1 MMSAEPTFAS
11 PAGALA
17 IRARSVGYRYAG
29 APLPALQDVSFE
41 VPAAEIFGLLG
52 PNGAGKS
59 TLLGILS
66 GSLIAQNGEITIAGE
81 RLTKRARTIKRLSAV
96 VPQEYA
102 FYESLSGRQN
112 LDYFGSV
119 FGLSRAERAERK
131 AKAVEICRLEE
142 HLERKAGQYS
152 GGLKRRLNLAIGL
165 LNAPKILYLD
175 EPTVGIDAESRRYI
189 IDAVRALKAMGTT
202 IVYTSHYMEEVE
214 ALCDSV
220 AVIDRGRLV
229 LHERMDTL
237 LRREGAQSLQI
248 TLREPKPDL
257 AAVLAPFAATH
268 VDHKVWSLAIA
279 QERIAE
285 VLDAVR
291 NSGAA
296 IERLQYGVSR
306 LEKIYLD
313 LLLSGERAV
322 EVAS

>member
-1 MMSAEPTFAS
+1 MSAADPTL
-11 PAGALA
+11 PATANVPA
-17 IRARSVGYRYAG
+17 ISARSIGYRYAD
-29 APLPALQDVSFE
+29 APVLALQDVSFE

-66 GSLIAQNGEITIAGE
+66 GSLDAQHGEITIAGD
-81 RLTKRARTIKRLSAV
+81 RLTTRAKHIKRLSAV

-119 FGLSRAERAERK
+119 FGLSRAERAERE
-131 AKAVEICRLEE
+131 AKAVDICQLGE
-142 HLERKAGQYS
+142 HLDRTAGQYS

-189 IDAVRALKAMGTT
+189 IDAVRSLKDLGTT

-214 ALCDSV
+214 ELCDSV
-220 AVIDRGRLV
+220 AVIDHGRLV
-229 LHERMDTL
+229 LHERMENL

-248 TLREPKPDL
+248 TLREASPRL
-257 AAVLAPFAATH
+257 ESALAPFDAAH
-268 VDHKVWSLAIA
+268 VGHKIWSLSIPA
-279 QERIAE
+279 ERIAE
-285 VLDAVR
+285 VLDVLR
-291 NSGAA
+291 NHGAHVD
-296 IERLQYGVSR
+296 RLQYGVSR

-313 LLLSGERAV
+313 LLLSGARDA